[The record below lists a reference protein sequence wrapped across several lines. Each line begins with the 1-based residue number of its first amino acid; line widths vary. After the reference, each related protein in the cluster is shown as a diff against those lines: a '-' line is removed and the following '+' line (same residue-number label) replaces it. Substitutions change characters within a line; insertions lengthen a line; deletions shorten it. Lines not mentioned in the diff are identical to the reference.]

1 MTESRIPAGRSLR
14 VSSLMN
20 KLILVARAHTCHKHL
35 TKMAML
41 QGFMESTI
49 AWKNMKFHM
58 SAY

>member
-41 QGFMESTI
+41 QGFMEDI
-49 AWKNMKFHM
+49 AER
-58 SAY
+58 